1 MLKGSQTNVSKTSQS
16 WDFVT
21 QEGSEKEQRRDQNEK
36 LSLCE
41 KIQWLE
47 EMTEVADN
55 LKSSRAR
62 QDVISPKSAWQK
74 AIDYGVDVSLIE
86 INLSKSAEDLINMN
100 TSATRAIL
108 ELRASLSGN

>member
-1 MLKGSQTNVSKTSQS
+1 MTKRKQADISNTSQS

-21 QEGSEKEQRRDQNEK
+21 WEGSEKEQRRDQNEK

-55 LKSSRAR
+55 LKRSRTR
-62 QDVISPKSAWQK
+62 QDVMSPKSAWQK